1 MPDNTK
7 FSYTSDFKHLYLD
20 PYKLLEANKF
30 AERLQTVNKRLA
42 GLDNF
47 QETIKRLEAEEP
59 LSINDDTIELNLF
72 LADDSREDLADFDVA
87 VKELERIVDVL
98 QEIYDVFR
106 DCYDQM
112 ESEIE
117 GPIEN
122 LVHKLRNSLAQ
133 N

>member
-1 MPDNTK
+1 MPDNTE

-20 PYKLLEANKF
+20 PYDFLAADKF
-30 AERLQTVNKRLA
+30 AERLQTVSKRLG

-47 QETIKRLEAEEP
+47 QETIKSLEAEEP
-59 LSINDDTIELNLF
+59 LSINDDTIESYLS
-72 LADDSREDLADFDVA
+72 LADDSREDLAEFDVA
-87 VKELERIVDVL
+87 LKELERIVDEL
-98 QEIYDVFR
+98 QEIYDAFR
-106 DCYDQM
+106 VCYDQM

-122 LVHKLRNSLAQ
+122 LVHKIRNSLAQ

>member
-1 MPDNTK
+1 MPDNTE

-20 PYKLLEANKF
+20 PYDLLEADKL

-72 LADDSREDLADFDVA
+72 LVDDSREDLADFDVA
-87 VKELERIVDVL
+87 LKELERIVDVL